1 MTDFEKQADK
11 DIQVWYKAIRKLNK
25 LKPLAYWW
33 HVDDKAW
40 EDMYPEEKACVY
52 YFYWKEM
59 VS

>member
-11 DIQVWYKAIRKLNK
+11 NIQVWYKAIRKLNK

-40 EDMYPEEKACVY
+40 EDM
-52 YFYWKEM
+52 
-59 VS
+59 